1 MDKNTSFALEN
12 RATPW
17 NSTDSGSGPMV
28 IAYHQFDIISIL
40 KKFLGRHLGCTK
52 NNRTPYVLM
61 GMMLCTFLLSAQESP
76 QAVLEAHYR
85 AMGGQHHISRVES
98 LYSFANCE
106 GPTGKY
112 LTEIYSAT
120 GARTLFRQIHPTRP
134 DFIGIT
140 NGNTYWT
147 KGAVVDIADKK
158 SAFIWRAHGI
168 QWLTSHLGEMFQDI
182 RVEGIEDF
190 AGKACAVLSATNIL
204 DERLRLYFDKSTKLL
219 YGLTFLNPLGE
230 DPEKIQM
237 TLNEW
242 KRIGHILL
250 PSKVTFTDKQGDFI
264 LDFHTI
270 KINQIDLELFNVPEK
285 IVATKKLMELH
296 RQQRT
301 AHIQGD
307 AELLVSTIADEY
319 IEVSNGMI
327 KSPSREDLIDRF
339 QGYFG
344 SEAIL
349 EWDDTRPPELIF
361 SDDHSMAY
369 MVVNKKVRT
378 VSKVGNEELTTIF
391 AWTSIYKKI
400 DNQWKLT
407 AITSTIKK

>member
-1 MDKNTSFALEN
+1 
-12 RATPW
+12 
-17 NSTDSGSGPMV
+17 
-28 IAYHQFDIISIL
+28 
-40 KKFLGRHLGCTK
+40 
-52 NNRTPYVLM
+52 
-61 GMMLCTFLLSAQESP
+61 
-76 QAVLEAHYR
+76 
-85 AMGGQHHISRVES
+85 
-98 LYSFANCE
+98 
-106 GPTGKY
+106 
-112 LTEIYSAT
+112 
-120 GARTLFRQIHPTRP
+120 
-134 DFIGIT
+134 
-140 NGNTYWT
+140 
-147 KGAVVDIADKK
+147 
-158 SAFIWRAHGI
+158 
-168 QWLTSHLGEMFQDI
+168 
-182 RVEGIEDF
+182 
-190 AGKACAVLSATNIL
+190 
-204 DERLRLYFDKSTKLL
+204 
-219 YGLTFLNPLGE
+219 
-230 DPEKIQM
+230 
-237 TLNEW
+237 
-242 KRIGHILL
+242 
-250 PSKVTFTDKQGDFI
+250 
-264 LDFHTI
+264 
-270 KINQIDLELFNVPEK
+270 
-285 IVATKKLMELH
+285 MELH